1 MKRLL
6 LSLDGM
12 PLPLRALSAYSALC
26 AWALLTIG
34 GVETVRGT
42 DEAWTLLVCAIALL
56 GAARLMTLPVRAAWY
71 ALVVASSAA
80 LVTAAWLESNVTAG
94 ATVMLVI
101 LSWPS
106 TRLFFGEGTPLPE
119 RIRS

>member
-26 AWALLTIG
+26 AWALLSFG
-34 GVETVRGT
+34 LVEVSRGT
-42 DEAWTLLVCAIALL
+42 DEAWTLVVGAIGLLV
-56 GAARLMTLPVRAAWY
+56 AARLMTLPLRTAWW
-71 ALVVASSAA
+71 ALVVASAAA
-80 LVTAAWLESNVTAG
+80 LVTAVWLDNNGSAG
-94 ATVMLVI
+94 AAVALVI

-119 RIRS
+119 RLRS

>member
-26 AWALLTIG
+26 AWALIAFGLTE
-34 GVETVRGT
+34 VARGT
-42 DEAWTLLVCAIALL
+42 DEAWTLLVGSLALL
-56 GAARLMTLPVRAAWY
+56 AAARLMTLPLRAAWW
-71 ALVVASSAA
+71 ALVVGSSAA
-80 LVTAAWLESNVTAG
+80 LVTAVWLANNASTG
-94 ATVMLVI
+94 AAVALVI

>member
-26 AWALLTIG
+26 AWALIAIGLAEIAHGADNAWVLLT
-34 GVETVRGT
+34 
-42 DEAWTLLVCAIALL
+42 CACFML
-56 GAARLMTLPVRAAWY
+56 GAARLMTVPARAAWWT
-71 ALVVASSAA
+71 LVVSSASA
-80 LVTAAWLESNVTAG
+80 LVTAVWLGNNASAG
-94 ATVMLVI
+94 CTVALVI
-101 LSWPS
+101 LSLGT
-106 TRLFFGEGTPLPE
+106 TREFFGEGTPLPE

>member
-26 AWALLTIG
+26 AWALIVIG
-34 GVETVRGT
+34 VSELVRGAT
-42 DEAWTLLVCAIALL
+42 NAWVLMTCAVALLVS
-56 GAARLMTLPVRAAWY
+56 ARVMTLPTRLAWWS
-71 ALVVASSAA
+71 LVVAASSA
-80 LVTAAWLESNVTAG
+80 LVTAVWVHNNASAG
-94 ATVMLVI
+94 SAVALVI
-101 LSWPS
+101 LALPT
-106 TRLFFGEGTPLPE
+106 TRLFFGEGDPLPE

>member
-26 AWALLTIG
+26 AWALIAIG
-34 GVETVRGT
+34 LVEVGRGAE
-42 DEAWTLLVCAIALL
+42 DAWVLLMCATLLLV
-56 GAARLMTLPVRAAWY
+56 AARLMTLPFRAAWW
-71 ALVVASSAA
+71 ALMIGSSAS
-80 LVTAAWLESNVTAG
+80 LVTAVWLQNNASTGSAVA
-94 ATVMLVI
+94 LVI

-106 TRLFFGEGTPLPE
+106 SRLFFGEGEPLPE
-119 RIRS
+119 RIRG

>member
-26 AWALLTIG
+26 AWALIAIGLTE
-34 GVETVRGT
+34 VARGT
-42 DEAWTLLVCAIALL
+42 DDAWTLLVGSVALL
-56 GAARLMTLPVRAAWY
+56 AAARLMTLPLRAAWWS
-71 ALVVASSAA
+71 LVVGSSAA
-80 LVTAAWLESNVTAG
+80 LVTAVWLANNASAG
-94 ATVMLVI
+94 AAVALVI

-119 RIRS
+119 RIRP

>member
-6 LSLDGM
+6 LSLDDM

-26 AWALLTIG
+26 AWALLAVG
-34 GVETVRGT
+34 VVETGRGT
-42 DEAWTLLVCAIALL
+42 DEGWTLLVCALLLL
-56 GAARLMTLPVRAAWY
+56 GAARLMTLPLRAAWWT
-71 ALVVASSAA
+71 LVVASAAA
-80 LVTAAWLESNVTAG
+80 LVTAVWLGNSASTGSAVA
-94 ATVMLVI
+94 LVI

-106 TRLFFGEGTPLPE
+106 TRVFFGEGTPLPE

>member
-26 AWALLTIG
+26 AWALIVIGLT
-34 GVETVRGT
+34 ELVRGA
-42 DEAWTLLVCAIALL
+42 DEAWVLLSCAVSLLV
-56 GAARLMTLPVRAAWY
+56 AARAMTIPIRLVWWSLVIAA
-71 ALVVASSAA
+71 SGA
-80 LVTAAWLESNVTAG
+80 LVTAVWLDNNASAG
-94 ATVMLVI
+94 CAVALVI
-101 LSWPS
+101 LSWPT
-106 TRLFFGEGTPLPE
+106 TRVFFGEGDPLPE

>member
-26 AWALLTIG
+26 AWALLALG
-34 GVETVRGT
+34 LVEVGRGT
-42 DEAWTLLVCAIALL
+42 DEAWTLLVCAVALL
-56 GAARLMTLPVRAAWY
+56 GAARLMTLPLRAAWW
-71 ALVVASSAA
+71 ALVVASSSA
-80 LVTAAWLESNVTAG
+80 LVTAVWLDNSASAG
-94 ATVMLVI
+94 SAVALVI

>member
-26 AWALLTIG
+26 AWALIAIG
-34 GVETVRGT
+34 LVEVGRGS
-42 DEAWTLLVCAIALL
+42 DDSWVLLVCACALL
-56 GAARLMTLPVRAAWY
+56 AAARLMTRPTRAAWWT
-71 ALVVASSAA
+71 LVVASASA
-80 LVTAAWLESNVTAG
+80 LVTAVWLGNNASAG
-94 ATVMLVI
+94 CTVALVI
-101 LSWPS
+101 LSLGG
-106 TRLFFGEGTPLPE
+106 TREFFGEGTPLPE

>member
-26 AWALLTIG
+26 AWALLALG
-34 GVETVRGT
+34 LVETGRGS
-42 DEAWTLLVCAIALL
+42 DDAWTLLVGAVGLL
-56 GAARLMTLPVRAAWY
+56 GAARVMTLPLRAAWW
-71 ALVVASSAA
+71 ALLVASSAA
-80 LVTAAWLESNVTAG
+80 LATAFWLQNNASAG
-94 ATVMLVI
+94 AAVALVI

-106 TRLFFGEGTPLPE
+106 TRLFFGEGTPLPV
-119 RIRS
+119 RVRG

>member
-26 AWALLTIG
+26 AWALIAIG
-34 GVETVRGT
+34 LVEVARGT
-42 DEAWTLLVCAIALL
+42 DEAWTLLAGAVALL
-56 GAARLMTLPVRAAWY
+56 AAARLMTLPLRAAWWS
-71 ALVVASSAA
+71 LVVASSAA
-80 LVTAAWLESNVTAG
+80 LVTAVWLASNASAG
-94 ATVMLVI
+94 AAVALVI

-106 TRLFFGEGTPLPE
+106 SRLFFGEGTPLPE
-119 RIRS
+119 RIRP